1 VVPLVRLIDAFSH
14 ASLARI
20 TTRVDERALDD
31 LVLAVQCADVL
42 IFDGMEWSV
51 CCRYKTPDDKPL
63 NAFGYNEK
71 ALDKAHAL
79 KVHDTSYHIT

>member
-1 VVPLVRLIDAFSH
+1 MLM
-14 ASLARI
+14 
-20 TTRVDERALDD
+20 
-31 LVLAVQCADVL
+31 C
-42 IFDGMEWSV
+42 DGMEWDV

-79 KVHDTSYHIT
+79 KVHHTHYYGVSVPV